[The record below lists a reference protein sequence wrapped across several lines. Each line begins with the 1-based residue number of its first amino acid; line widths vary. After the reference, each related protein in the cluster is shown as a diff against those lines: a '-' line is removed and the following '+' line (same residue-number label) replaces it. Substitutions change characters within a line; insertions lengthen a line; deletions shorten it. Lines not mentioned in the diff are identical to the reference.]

1 MMRSVMTRA
10 LTSLALALGIA
21 TSVLGQA
28 FAQDEYPSSPA
39 RRSTPLQRGSEQAW
53 RDFTYH
59 YWDPDSHPPR
69 IRPTVFDGTIRND
82 AKYPTFWHMAEANN
96 VLYWRWKA
104 TGEEAVRQMI
114 RSQFQEVRARYSDE
128 RLSSAAWSG
137 YRADGIINVADDA
150 AWAIAY
156 LCQVHDATG
165 DPVALHLA
173 EALID
178 STYKTCADPAKS
190 DAGFLYALPGQDAD
204 HQGVSSGHEAVVA
217 RCAVYVFEH
226 TSHGHLL
233 ALAKGSWNWMR
244 KYLRHPSGVYFAEL
258 DIRPTVGGA
267 ANPSYRKPIGWDR
280 PKDIARGGSVAFL
293 GGTMAMASL
302 SAALYMQTGEAT
314 YLDEVH
320 SIVAGMTRR
329 DTFLRPGA
337 PVGVPGDVLVN
348 ERDGWA
354 NGFTAPYLV
363 QDALSID
370 GVDANGKLKAAL
382 ANTAM
387 AITKSR
393 TEDGFYGADWSG
405 PEWDAAHRWETWI
418 AQAAAKGAGSGQGM
432 ALPTQLPT
440 TASSVAMVLAGAMV
454 ERWKTPR

>member
-1 MMRSVMTRA
+1 MRRSRTGV
-10 LTSLALALGIA
+10 ALALGIA
-21 TSVLGQA
+21 AAGIAQA
-28 FAQDEYPSSPA
+28 HAGEEFPSSPA
-39 RRSTPLQRGSEQAW
+39 RRTTPLLRGSEQAW

-59 YWDPDSHPPR
+59 FWDPDRAVPR
-69 IRPTVFDGTIRND
+69 LRPTFADGSIGND
-82 AKYPTFWHMAEANN
+82 AAHPTFWHMAEANC
-96 VLYWRWKA
+96 VLHARWRA
-104 TGEEAVRQMI
+104 TGDEAVRQMI
-114 RSQFQEVRARYSDE
+114 RSQFQEVRSLYSDE

-137 YRADGIINVADDA
+137 HLPDRIVNVADDA

-165 DPVALHLA
+165 DPAALRLA

-178 STYKTCADPAKS
+178 STYQTFADPGKS
-190 DAGFLYALPGQDAD
+190 DAGYLYALPGQDPD
-204 HQGVSSGHEAVVA
+204 HQGVSTAHEAVAA

-233 ALAKGSWNWMR
+233 ALAKGSWQWMH
-244 KYLRHPSGVYFAEL
+244 KYLRHPQGVYFAEL
-258 DIRPTVGGA
+258 DLRPEVGGK
-267 ANPSYRKPIGWDR
+267 ANADYRKPIGWNR
-280 PKDIARGGSVAFL
+280 PQDISRGGSVAFL

-302 SAALYMQTGEAT
+302 SAALYMQTGEAG
-314 YLDEVH
+314 YVEEVH

-348 ERDGWA
+348 DRDGWA

-363 QDALSID
+363 RDALSLDGID
-370 GVDANGKLKAAL
+370 SGGQLKAAL
-382 ANTAM
+382 VNTAL
-387 AITKSR
+387 AITKAR
-393 TEDGFYGADWSG
+393 TPDGFYGADWSG
-405 PEWDAAHRWETWI
+405 PEWDAAHRWDTWVS
-418 AQAAAKGAGSGQGM
+418 QAGAKGAGSGQGM
-432 ALPTQLPT
+432 ALPSQLPT